1 MKPNILYSYEEWF
14 DRKNT
19 NNSLSKQVS
28 KLSEN
33 TAQLLLYA
41 IKSCSFDK
49 DSQLTNEE
57 TIHKEYLEKSSR
69 IRAIEMDYTDK
80 THQITFL
87 YNSLSG
93 KYGRDLAPIYTKI
106 GKLKCELIKIEN
118 ECKNIKL

>member
-1 MKPNILYSYEEWF
+1 MKPNILYTYEEWL

-28 KLSEN
+28 QLLEN

-57 TIHKEYLEKSSR
+57 SIHK
-69 IRAIEMDYTDK
+69 
-80 THQITFL
+80 
-87 YNSLSG
+87 
-93 KYGRDLAPIYTKI
+93 
-106 GKLKCELIKIEN
+106 
-118 ECKNIKL
+118 